1 MGPAYFVIA
10 IMGCGDGA
18 VDCRT
23 VATPAT
29 HYSSEQACMF
39 ARGDALIANS
49 DLNFPTLVAECLP
62 VAPKA
67 TAVEPASAPLDA
79 LTG

>member
-18 VDCRT
+18 VDCRM
-23 VATPAT
+23 VATPAA
-29 HYSSEQACMF
+29 HFASEQACMA
-39 ARGDALIANS
+39 ARSDALIANS

-62 VAPKA
+62 VTPKA
-67 TAVEPASAPLDA
+67 SAVEPAAVSKDA
-79 LTG
+79 LAG